1 MSLADIYREQFG
13 EPEVNGQELDKE
25 AADAALNQA
34 IEALTEEEAEKLA
47 QVIEVLEEENV
58 EFDHDLQKLAAAAE
72 IVDEYDEYQESEKE
86 AAAEIEAG
94 GRLFARAMVDEL
106 SKLSSE
112 EEEKPEEKEEEKK
125 AEEEPKTLSEKLFG
139 KPEEASE

>member
-13 EPEVNGQELDKE
+13 EPEVNDQELNKE
-25 AADAALNQA
+25 AADAALEGA
-34 IEALTEEEAEKLA
+34 LESLTEEEAEKLA
-47 QVIEVLEEENV
+47 QVIEVLNDENI

-72 IVDEYDEYQESEKE
+72 IVDEYEDYEESEKD

-106 SKLSSE
+106 NKVASVDEEERSE
-112 EEEKPEEKEEEKK
+112 EMS
-125 AEEEPKTLSEKLFG
+125 LSDKLFG
-139 KPEEASE
+139 TPESE